1 MMEFFSKRL
10 NYDFPW
16 QKYSQMTAR
25 DYVSGAMENTTSTLH
40 QESAQQKPGDLIDE
54 NKWEDVIAHE
64 LFHHWFGDLV
74 TAESWSN
81 LTVNESFADY
91 SEYLWNEYKYG
102 KDQADYWLMKSL
114 KNSKADPKNFTKD
127 LVRFDY
133 HDREDMFD
141 GVSYNKGGGILHMLR
156 NYLGDDA
163 FFAGLTDYLKTNEYS
178 TGEAHQLRLSL
189 EKISGKDLNWFF
201 NQWYFGSGYPKLE
214 VSSTYDA
221 MKKQVTVSVAQTQD
235 QKFEFPLAIDVLEN
249 GKIVMHGIASEMIG
263 DDTIR
268 KKYLGG

>member
-1 MMEFFSKRL
+1 MQNKFWEYTRNDRVFLKRL

-114 KNSKADPKNFTKD
+114 KTSKADPKNFTKD

-163 FFAGLTDYLKTNEYS
+163 FLPDLQIILKPTNIV
-178 TGEAHQLRLSL
+178 L
-189 EKISGKDLNWFF
+189 EKRIS
-201 NQWYFGSGYPKLE
+201 
-214 VSSTYDA
+214 
-221 MKKQVTVSVAQTQD
+221 
-235 QKFEFPLAIDVLEN
+235 
-249 GKIVMHGIASEMIG
+249 
-263 DDTIR
+263 
-268 KKYLGG
+268 

>member
-1 MMEFFSKRL
+1 MDKRHSTYLFFMGIGDYAVVKDKWRDKEVNYYVEKEYQPYAKQIFGNTPEMIEFFSKRL

-91 SEYLWNEYKYG
+91 SEYLWIPLERI
-102 KDQADYWLMKSL
+102 QIRERSSRL
-114 KNSKADPKNFTKD
+114 
-127 LVRFDY
+127 LVD
-133 HDREDMFD
+133 E
-141 GVSYNKGGGILHMLR
+141 
-156 NYLGDDA
+156 
-163 FFAGLTDYLKTNEYS
+163 
-178 TGEAHQLRLSL
+178 
-189 EKISGKDLNWFF
+189 IS
-201 NQWYFGSGYPKLE
+201 
-214 VSSTYDA
+214 
-221 MKKQVTVSVAQTQD
+221 
-235 QKFEFPLAIDVLEN
+235 
-249 GKIVMHGIASEMIG
+249 
-263 DDTIR
+263 
-268 KKYLGG
+268 